1 MARMAILQ
9 VIVPED
15 DPARIGELME
25 RAAQVLKDAG
35 IAIAVRSADSDGAPM
50 TGDVPW
56 RAKLALHQGAFDEA
70 SAWPDH
76 FVLPFDRVYATDV
89 TGEGTLTIRV
99 HSCVQ
104 APGAI
109 QGDIDLKVEVT
120 EDGVRTSLFPRG
132 VYRNVRLNDTRAHL
146 DFEEAA
152 LQQGA
157 KASPA
162 APGSVGRLFDAATG
176 RQIVGPALSVVAVGR
191 YGLAEATAG
200 GGYRLSG
207 VVLDNYHDHTATQIV
222 DRRIGGTDEAL
233 FFTDQGHIVP
243 ASRLEL
249 RVASTASGG

>member
-35 IAIAVRSADSDGAPM
+35 IAIAVRSADTDGAPM
-50 TGDVPW
+50 TG
-56 RAKLALHQGAFDEA
+56 DEA